1 MAMQV
6 RRPVSGSWTEAMC
19 SWRSLRG
26 DMAKGLSLSIDL
38 ELDGRHELHPLEQAR
53 EMVRL
58 HALRLLEHEL
68 DGDAVFRKAARS
80 EGKRKE
86 AAGGEE
92 THHAGGSVRVFTG
105 AGDAE
110 EYGAS
115 GHDKEPFQAL
125 SRNCEQSFPALSC
138 GGGE

>member
-1 MAMQV
+1 
-6 RRPVSGSWTEAMC
+6 
-19 SWRSLRG
+19 
-26 DMAKGLSLSIDL
+26 MAKGLSFSIDL
-38 ELDGRHELHPLEQAR
+38 ERDLGHELHPLEQAR

-58 HALRLLEHEL
+58 HALRFLEHEL

-92 THHAGGSVRVFTG
+92 SHHPDGSVRVFTG

-110 EYGAS
+110 EYGAGAHGKLDS
-115 GHDKEPFQAL
+115 VPRYTSNSASSLAAQMK
-125 SRNCEQSFPALSC
+125 SFSVSPPMACVIYFTRQLL
-138 GGGE
+138 